1 MASIKA
7 RSVLLQIPCL
17 FFGHKTL
24 YVTSLREPSIR
35 RASGL
40 VSDTQGQLSAT
51 NSNNKLSVIPQ
62 SRDQSPNGTTTNS
75 ASADDIF
82 QQELQGMNKATLN
95 CLKISNYPRSQRRL
109 IDQERCKRRAEGN
122 TAAAN
127 KQVPTPPPTCTAS
140 SRTSGTS
147 IAVLGP
153 SCSNDDTSSKHAEE
167 SPKIWYMFPEHHK
180 LVVQLALGVR
190 FNDLDVDGAHEW
202 QTNICGTFRCS
213 KETCGNKWGSGVV
226 ATVIRG
232 YLFPEKDLAY
242 NAKVFNQRCKECDS
256 LGYMTISRR
265 TYLGRVI
272 RRLKIWRN
280 EKVDQLRH
288 ENYWTGPHKSELCE
302 GCKAGKCGREGG

>member
-7 RSVLLQIPCL
+7 RNVLLQIPCL

-35 RASGL
+35 GASSL
-40 VSDTQGQLSAT
+40 VFDTQGQLSAT
-51 NSNNKLSVIPQ
+51 NSNNKLPVIPQ
-62 SRDQSPNGTTTNS
+62 SQLDGTTTNP
-75 ASADDIF
+75 ASADDVF

-95 CLKISNYPRSQRRL
+95 GLNISNYPRSQRRL
-109 IDQERCKRRAEGN
+109 INQERCKRRTEGN
-122 TAAAN
+122 ATAAN
-127 KQVPTPPPTCTAS
+127 KQVPTPPPTCTTSKGA
-140 SRTSGTS
+140 SGTM
-147 IAVLGP
+147 AVLGP

-180 LVVQLALGVR
+180 LVVQLAPGVL
-190 FNDLDVDGAHEW
+190 FNDSDVGGAQEW
-202 QTNICGTFRCS
+202 QTNIYGTFKCS

-232 YLFPEKDLAY
+232 YLFPERNLAY

-256 LGYMTISRR
+256 LGFMTISRR
-265 TYLGRVI
+265 IYLERVI

-288 ENYWTGPHKSELCE
+288 ENRWTEPHRSELCE
-302 GCKAGKCGREGG
+302 GCKAGKCGRETKEG